1 MALPSLHHFSTPI
14 TLKLTDEFFLI
25 WKQQILATLRGL
37 DLMHLLDGTD
47 IPLEFL
53 PSDTPDQEPI
63 VNPAFLH
70 HHKQDQLLV
79 AWLLASMSSSILTK
93 MVGLDTSTAIWNR
106 LSTYYASHTRAT
118 IKKLRLLL
126 RTPKNDRNITNY
138 LLDIKKT
145 VDSLSAIGAS
155 ISIAEHIDAIL
166 DGLSEEYDGFIT
178 VVLSRS
184 EPYTADEI

>member
-1 MALPSLHHFSTPI
+1 
-14 TLKLTDEFFLI
+14 
-25 WKQQILATLRGL
+25 
-37 DLMHLLDGTD
+37 
-47 IPLEFL
+47 
-53 PSDTPDQEPI
+53 
-63 VNPAFLH
+63 
-70 HHKQDQLLV
+70 
-79 AWLLASMSSSILTK
+79 